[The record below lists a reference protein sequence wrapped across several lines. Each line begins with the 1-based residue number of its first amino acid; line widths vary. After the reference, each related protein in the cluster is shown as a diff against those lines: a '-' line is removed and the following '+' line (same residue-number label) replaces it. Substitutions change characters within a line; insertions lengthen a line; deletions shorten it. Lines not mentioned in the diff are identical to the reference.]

1 MNYPFKR
8 ELFILYIK
16 GGRKL
21 LVKSRPLADDASPG
35 EVGALDAEAAVL
47 QRFRQRVP
55 QRDLCSHLAFL
66 LWFPNDLYRRTTTQ
80 PGEAKTLKKKCF
92 CRCSHWTHP
101 DFDLRILQNNVPH
114 CQRGLDGAVVYQQ
127 SCQADQVVLSEQAA
141 ILGVVQPERNSPL
154 FKGHAKC
161 VNRRPTTIKK

>member
-1 MNYPFKR
+1 M
-8 ELFILYIK
+8 
-16 GGRKL
+16 

-47 QRFRQRVP
+47 QRLRQRVP
-55 QRDLCSHLAFL
+55 QRDLCSHLALL
-66 LWFPNDLYRRTTTQ
+66 LWFPNDLYGRTTTQ
-80 PGEAKTLKKKCF
+80 PGEARTLTQKCF
-92 CRCSHWTHP
+92 RRCSHWTHP
-101 DFDLRILQNNVPH
+101 DFDLRILQNDVPH
-114 CQRGLDGAVVYQQ
+114 RQRGLDGAVVYQQ

-161 VNRRPTTIKK
+161 VNHRPTSIRK

>member
-1 MNYPFKR
+1 M
-8 ELFILYIK
+8 
-16 GGRKL
+16 L
-21 LVKSRPLADDASPG
+21 L
-35 EVGALDAEAAVL
+35 
-47 QRFRQRVP
+47 
-55 QRDLCSHLAFL
+55 
-66 LWFPNDLYRRTTTQ
+66 T
-80 PGEAKTLKKKCF
+80 
-92 CRCSHWTHP
+92 SHWTHP

-161 VNRRPTTIKK
+161 VNHRPNDNQKVTEFTVRLLGSPAPGASSTLSRSLKPQFSPMEPL